1 MEILHPLP
9 LRNGRQTSTIT
20 HLRKKR
26 RRTAEMLVQALA
38 RAGMRSE
45 NYGMKSGTWIKMAN
59 KGGSDGHK
67 LRLRAISISGARDRR
82 MKDM

>member
-1 MEILHPLP
+1 
-9 LRNGRQTSTIT
+9 
-20 HLRKKR
+20 
-26 RRTAEMLVQALA
+26 MLVQGLG

-45 NYGMKSGTWIKMAN
+45 SYGMKSGTWIKMGN

-67 LRLRAISISGARDRR
+67 LRPRAISTSGARDKR

>member
-1 MEILHPLP
+1 
-9 LRNGRQTSTIT
+9 
-20 HLRKKR
+20 
-26 RRTAEMLVQALA
+26 MLVQALA

-67 LRLRAISISGARDRR
+67 LRLKVINISGARARR
-82 MKDM
+82 TKDTSLDLKGIAGGKSWREQVITGNVIMKKTN

>member
-1 MEILHPLP
+1 
-9 LRNGRQTSTIT
+9 
-20 HLRKKR
+20 
-26 RRTAEMLVQALA
+26 MLVQELE

-45 NYGMKSGTWIKMAN
+45 SYGMKSGTWIKMGN

-67 LRLRAISISGARDRR
+67 LRPRAISTSGARDKR

>member
-1 MEILHPLP
+1 
-9 LRNGRQTSTIT
+9 
-20 HLRKKR
+20 
-26 RRTAEMLVQALA
+26 MLVQALA

-45 NYGMKSGTWIKMAN
+45 SYGMKSGTWIKMAN

-67 LRLRAISISGARDRR
+67 LRPKAINISGARDRR